1 MHNIQSLAAAFLSAY
16 HRVAGPDDRGYSDV
30 EKSYKHH
37 SSTATSSKSITESSW
52 LISGSTTL
60 NTLHWVQ
67 HAPPTGHRILI
78 TFHTTVLQC
87 DDMIQTSFISSPSP
101 LYCLYATDSAED

>member
-37 SSTATSSKSITESSW
+37 SSTATSFQEYNGVVLADFRVDNSEYTP
-52 LISGSTTL
+52 LGSTC
-60 NTLHWVQ
+60 
-67 HAPPTGHRILI
+67 
-78 TFHTTVLQC
+78 TT
-87 DDMIQTSFISSPSP
+87 DGSSNFDNVS
-101 LYCLYATDSAED
+101 YDGVTMR